1 MGFHVWWH
9 DHGAGEA
16 QYAHHSFF
24 FSPGQFVVFVA
35 GLIAAGMTIDLAGFL
50 PCTSLSAL
58 SAPVALTRTGV
69 EAPVAQAKAA
79 LADLPEKFPQWILG
93 ESLPQPSARHGP
105 CPSQAATSSLSKI
118 FQERKLSRRT

>member
-1 MGFHVWWH
+1 MGYHVWWH

-50 PCTSLSAL
+50 PCTSL
-58 SAPVALTRTGV
+58 
-69 EAPVAQAKAA
+69 
-79 LADLPEKFPQWILG
+79 
-93 ESLPQPSARHGP
+93 
-105 CPSQAATSSLSKI
+105 
-118 FQERKLSRRT
+118 